1 MLQTKL
7 ACSAVKMRQCIV
19 CWLLGKD
26 TCPNLMRGAVVCIG
40 DDLKATKIINRLFVA
55 IAKLY
60 SLEKSRMLFHTKFA

>member
-1 MLQTKL
+1 
-7 ACSAVKMRQCIV
+7 MR
-19 CWLLGKD
+19 D
-26 TCPNLMRGAVVCIG
+26 VVFCIG